1 MHRMANLRVT
11 RYRMATLVLA
21 IGMGLVQGCS
31 RSQPG
36 SPAATDGSTAT
47 QGHLPFHSDIARA
60 STSESPDQVA
70 PNPKLATS
78 VPFRNPVGVQV
89 LPIGTLLTVQLDHSL
104 SAASVHAGDAFA
116 ASVAAPLTLD
126 GNTVIERG
134 AEVTGRIE
142 AAQSRHGS
150 GYVELTLN
158 GIRADGTL
166 FALQTSSLFAR
177 GTSQKLNVS
186 SNAPNQVLGGI
197 RIPKGRRLTFRLTAP
212 VTLGE
217 PSSVEK
223 HPAS

>member
-11 RYRMATLVLA
+11 KYRMATLVLA
-21 IGMGLVQGCS
+21 IGMGLQGCS
-31 RSQPG
+31 RTQPG
-36 SPAATDGSTAT
+36 SPAAADGSTTT
-47 QGHLPFHSDIARA
+47 QGHLPFHSEIAPVSA
-60 STSESPDQVA
+60 SENPDQVT
-70 PNPKLATS
+70 PNPKLATT
-78 VPFRNPVGVQV
+78 VPFRNPVGARV

-116 ASVAAPLTLD
+116 ASVAAPLMLE

-150 GYVELTLN
+150 GYVELTLDS
-158 GIRADGTL
+158 IRADGTL
-166 FALQTSSLFAR
+166 FPLQTSSLFAR
-177 GTSQKLNVS
+177 GSNQKVNVS
-186 SNAPNQVLGGI
+186 SNAQNQVLGGI

-212 VTLGE
+212 VALGE